1 MNTDKSKAA
10 PAPKVK
16 APAPPTSRH
25 AELFEACKGDEY
37 RLRAL
42 RAMLN
47 AAAAPAPK
55 GW

>member
-1 MNTDKSKAA
+1 MKTTI
-10 PAPKVK
+10 K
-16 APAPPTSRH
+16 APVAPTSLH
-25 AELFEACKGDEY
+25 AELFAACKGNEY

-42 RAMLN
+42 RAMLK